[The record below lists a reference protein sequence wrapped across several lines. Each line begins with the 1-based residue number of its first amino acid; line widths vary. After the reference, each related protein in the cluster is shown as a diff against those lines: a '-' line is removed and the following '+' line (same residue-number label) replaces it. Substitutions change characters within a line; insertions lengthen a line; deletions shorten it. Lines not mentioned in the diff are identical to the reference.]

1 MTPEKAEELIDLVSG
16 AGNYKNSPYVLTRG
30 EMSDIY
36 RRRFC

>member
-1 MTPEKAEELIDLVSG
+1 MTPDMAESLIDLVAG